1 MKFVKYTPNNI
12 PIEEIP
18 IEEIP
23 IKEIPNPKFN
33 FLD

>member
-1 MKFVKYTPNNI
+1 MKFVKYTPNN
-12 PIEEIP
+12 IP